1 MCICASVP
9 IGCSEIARRIVEFVR
24 AKNLPYSET
33 NTKWKTATYEIL
45 GNIGRELG
53 FKVFHEPCPGLSP
66 HGSEFLLDLIGDS
79 NTGGVELAAE
89 CEFESDSEV
98 FYDFR
103 KLVYVKAPFKVLIY
117 AAARTKDSGKGIR
130 SEIESYMAQYTRHVA
145 GEQYLFVEFGAGSD
159 HRCYWYVVPRN
170 GSVGSVSL
178 CQFQMKV
185 AAGAA

>member
-1 MCICASVP
+1 MAALEIGGGSCAYVLPFP

-24 AKNLPYSET
+24 AKNLPYSDA

-66 HGSEFLLDLIGDS
+66 DGSEFLLDLIWDS

-159 HRCYWYVVPRN
+159 HRCY
-170 GSVGSVSL
+170 
-178 CQFQMKV
+178 
-185 AAGAA
+185 